1 MSQTIPEIAVVDT
14 HALIWWIGGR
24 TRQLGRRAR
33 TFLERVDEG
42 AAVVCVP
49 SIALVEMGEAIQ
61 RGIFALDEPF
71 DAFVSRLDN
80 TPSRYQV
87 VPLTAAIV
95 SRAHELYTIPERGDR
110 LIAATARE
118 LGYPLVTRDPEIAA
132 AIGGEQLW

>member
-1 MSQTIPEIAVVDT
+1 MSQPLPEIAVVDT

-42 AAVVCVP
+42 AAVACVP
-49 SIALVEMGEAIQ
+49 AIVLVELGEAIQ
-61 RGIFALDEPF
+61 RGVFSLDEPF
-71 DAFVSRLDN
+71 EAFVARLEN

-95 SRAHELYTIPERGDR
+95 SRAHELYAIPERGDR

-118 LGYPLVTRDPEIAA
+118 LGYALVTRDPAIAA
-132 AIGGEQLW
+132 AIRGEWVW

>member
-1 MSQTIPEIAVVDT
+1 MSQPIPEIAVVDT
-14 HALIWWIGGR
+14 HALIWWIDGR
-24 TRQLGRRAR
+24 TRLLGRRAR
-33 TFLERVDEG
+33 SFLDRVDDG
-42 AAVVCVP
+42 AAVVCIP

-61 RGIFALDEPF
+61 RGVFTLDEPF
-71 DAFVSRLDN
+71 DAFVMRLDG

-95 SRAHELYTIPERGDR
+95 TRAHGLYAIPERGDR